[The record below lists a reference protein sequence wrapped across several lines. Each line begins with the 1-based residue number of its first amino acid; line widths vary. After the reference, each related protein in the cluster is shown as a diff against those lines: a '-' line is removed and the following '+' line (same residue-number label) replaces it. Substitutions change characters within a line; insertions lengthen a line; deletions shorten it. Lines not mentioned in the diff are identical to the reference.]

1 MPSSQRPPS
10 ISIILPT
17 YNGAAYIRESLDS
30 CLNQTFQDLEL
41 IVVVDGST
49 DDTEAILNSYSDPR
63 LRVFKQ
69 NNQGLPAALNS
80 GSAQARGRFLSWTS
94 DDNIYLPEAMAV
106 MWQYLREHPQAAMV
120 CTDCLIINDAGRT
133 FSYNR
138 HTWACFLY
146 RAEAAALAGPYRP
159 EFPLVEDVDFF
170 LRLQH
175 YAGPIDRIPRPY
187 YKYRDHKAS
196 LSSMQAAKRQFVSLR
211 LHYDLVTRGVER
223 LDLKELF
230 WDRLSISALYGDHQS
245 MDAIVQFAQEHNAPF
260 ARELAT
266 RRNFLKTPAG
276 WVWNRFIIAAR
287 SQRARLQNGAL
298 LLTKLR
304 GGGGLR
310 ERD

>member
-120 CTDCLIINDAGRT
+120 CTDCVIIDGSGRIY
-133 FSYNR
+133 SYNR

-266 RRNFLKTPAG
+266 RRNF
-276 WVWNRFIIAAR
+276 
-287 SQRARLQNGAL
+287 
-298 LLTKLR
+298 
-304 GGGGLR
+304 
-310 ERD
+310 